1 MYNQAQTA
9 DSHGNKLNVLALH
22 LKAQI
27 HNLKCSQWKQ
37 NKMIKNTADKA
48 HAKKLQAI
56 FRLLKNY
63 KKEKY
68 KML

>member
-1 MYNQAQTA
+1 
-9 DSHGNKLNVLALH
+9 
-22 LKAQI
+22 
-27 HNLKCSQWKQ
+27 
-37 NKMIKNTADKA
+37 MIRNTADKA

-68 KML
+68 KMLWKLSGQNFNAI